1 MPKKGHNHCMFCGRS
16 EAEVPFMLKG
26 LEGYIC
32 SDCAKL
38 AAQYVEELEGEPA
51 GKGSTKAPALGKA
64 PKPAEIKAY
73 LDQYVIG
80 QDRAKKVLAVA
91 VYNHYKRN
99 ASIYLLMIL
108 ESLYRIDASV
118 ALLHIFS

>member
-1 MPKKGHNHCMFCGRS
+1 MPRKGQNHCMFCGRS
-16 EAEVPFMLKG
+16 DAEVPFLLQG
-26 LEGYIC
+26 VDGYIC

-51 GKGSTKAPALGKA
+51 SQKKASAPALGKA

-80 QDRAKKVLAVA
+80 QDRAKKVLSVA
-91 VYNHYKRN
+91 VYNQIGRAH
-99 ASIYLLMIL
+99 
-108 ESLYRIDASV
+108 V
-118 ALLHIFS
+118 

>member
-1 MPKKGHNHCMFCGRS
+1 MFCGRS

-38 AAQYVEELEGEPA
+38 AAQYVSELEGEPA
-51 GKGSTKAPALGKA
+51 HKGGPAPKLGKA

-80 QDRAKKVLAVA
+80 QDRAKKVL
-91 VYNHYKRN
+91 
-99 ASIYLLMIL
+99 ST
-108 ESLYRIDASV
+108 SSPT
-118 ALLHIFS
+118 